1 MTTQTQ
7 QPNKS
12 IAANAGTMGAGAAA
26 SGTAGNGVVESLL
39 QEFDAQSGSQ
49 PAPQPT
55 LSPELAPVIEFAKAE
70 MQSKAAARYDAD
82 VKEAVSFLK
91 QADEAKDLPDRVALG
106 FLHALANENEEF
118 AKAWKD
124 RADRPGAWKDA
135 LTKAGQ
141 EWQEEVVKK
150 LPTSRVRTE
159 VERAAAAVHGQ
170 TNTPARA
177 GQKSV
182 QELARMSLRE
192 LDDYGNQLDAGRG

>member
-70 MQSKAAARYDAD
+70 MQSKAAAKYDSD

-91 QADEAKDLPDRVALG
+91 QADDTKDLPDRLALG
-106 FLHALANENEEF
+106 FLHALANEDKEF
-118 AKAWKD
+118 ADAWQN
-124 RADRPGAWKDA
+124 RQERPGAWKDA
-135 LTKAGQ
+135 LNKANAS
-141 EWQEEVVKK
+141 WQEEVKK

-192 LDDYGNQLDAGRG
+192 LDEYGNQLDAGRG